1 MLDSLPQLTPAA
13 LFDRLADGDPPLVL
27 CATRRLAQAL
37 DIDYARTRAAHG
49 DAVWPTPPLF
59 TLTLWLGQQWD
70 EAQRMAALDGVALPA
85 VLSAAESQA
94 LWRGVVQ
101 ADRDALPL
109 LRPEQAARLAAEA
122 WQRSLDFELKRPFD
136 ARDNADVAAF
146 NRWADRYAKR
156 LTRLDALDAAE
167 LPARIAGLIADARM
181 PVPNAV
187 VLAGFDAL
195 APAQT
200 RLLQS
205 MLTRGATLGRLAP
218 VPAAPCRSGESRDQP
233 HPHPATPITVIAPT
247 EDSEAQSRAVRSE
260 ALTREQELRAAACWA
275 RRLAE
280 TGPNARIGIV
290 AADLAALRA
299 DLVRVFDEV
308 LCPQRRPG
316 APRPYNVSLGLPLAE
331 TAPVR
336 DALAWL
342 RWLASRDGATLAEA
356 RGCLLSR
363 FWSTRDRFVAA
374 AFEDLRL
381 RRDGRERIRPR
392 DVDIA
397 PLGTLRLPTDATTPG
412 AWSARFSSTLAA
424 LGWPGTE
431 ALDSAAFQAVEA
443 WQRLLAEF
451 ARLGRVAP
459 RLAPG
464 EAVALLDQLAS
475 EQTFQPRSPP
485 VAIQVLGALE
495 AGGLAFD
502 HLRILGMDEESWPP
516 RAEPHPLLPL
526 NVQRQHGLPHATAA
540 GELAFARSVG
550 ARLLAAAPDVV
561 VSHARMDGDSQRAIS
576 PLFRHLEPAD
586 SRPRRRSERRSP
598 APSTPEDSTSE
609 SVENLPPRWR
619 ALFAARSEDLDED
632 GIAPR
637 PAPGSVSGGVARIAD
652 QALCPFRGFA
662 RHHLGAAALA
672 DPQLPLD
679 HFERGALAHD
689 ALARF
694 WQQTGDLQGLCRLD
708 DAACGERV
716 SACVAAAL
724 DEHGRRHPHRLG
736 PRLRALEIERL
747 SANIELLL
755 VLERERPPFAVD
767 LIEEKAEIELSG
779 VRLNVRVDRVDRM
792 QDGSRVV
799 IDYKTGEV
807 SARFVDDRPDAPQLP
822 MYALLDDECRGVAY
836 AGLKTGA
843 VGFRGVAAV
852 GDWLP
857 GVAATADA
865 LKRGGSAIEDWETLR
880 AHWRSS
886 LETVAAEVRDGYAVV
901 DPKPQA
907 CQRCDLFAL
916 CRIREAQPLRI
927 FADDDSGGG
936 A

>member
-1 MLDSLPQLTPAA
+1 MLDALDSLAPDA
-13 LFDRLADGDPPLVL
+13 LFDRLADGDAPLVL

-37 DIDYARTRAAHG
+37 DIEYARIRSAHG
-49 DAVWPTPPLF
+49 DRVWPTPPLF
-59 TLTLWLGQQWD
+59 TLALWLGQQWD
-70 EAQRMAALDGVALPA
+70 EAQRVGALDSASLPA
-85 VLSAAESQA
+85 VLSSAESQA
-94 LWRGVVQ
+94 LWRSVVQ
-101 ADRDALPL
+101 VDREALPL

-122 WQRSLDFELKRPFD
+122 WQRSFDFELKRPFD

-156 LTRLDALDAAE
+156 LARLDALDAAE
-167 LPARIAGLIADARM
+167 LPARIAGLIAAARM
-181 PVPNAV
+181 PVPNTV
-187 VLAGFDAL
+187 VLAGFDVLVPAQVRLLEAL
-195 APAQT
+195 AA
-200 RLLQS
+200 
-205 MLTRGATLGRLAP
+205 RGTAILRLA
-218 VPAAPCRSGESRDQP
+218 VGAAGIHSSAMGGAAQHDAAVAHQW
-233 HPHPATPITVIAPT
+233 APT
-247 EDSEAQSRAVRSE
+247 EVDRPSAVRVE
-260 ALTREQELRAAACWA
+260 ALTREQELRSAARWA
-275 RRLAE
+275 RTLAE
-280 TGPNARIGIV
+280 KEPKARIGIV
-290 AADLAALRA
+290 AADLGALRA

-342 RWLASRDGATLAEA
+342 RWLGSRDGVPLAQA
-356 RGCLLSR
+356 RSCLLSR
-363 FWSTRDRFVAA
+363 FWSTRDRFVSA

-381 RRDGRERIRPR
+381 RRDGRDRIKPR
-392 DVDIA
+392 EVDIA
-397 PLGTLRLPTDATTPG
+397 PLGTLRLPTDAATPG
-412 AWSARFSSTLAA
+412 TWSARFSSTLAA
-424 LGWPGTE
+424 LGWPGPE

-459 RLAPG
+459 HLAPS

-550 ARLLAAAPDVV
+550 ARLLAASPDVV
-561 VSHARMDGDSQRAIS
+561 VSHTRMDGDSQRGIS
-576 PLFRHLEPAD
+576 PLFRHLDPAG
-586 SRPRRRSERRSP
+586 SPPRRSSERQSP
-598 APSTPEDSTSE
+598 APSAPHASDVTDETVDT
-609 SVENLPPRWR
+609 LPPRWLL
-619 ALFAARSEDLDED
+619 LFEARDEELSEDNM
-632 GIAPR
+632 APR
-637 PAPGSVSGGVARIAD
+637 PAPGSVGGGVARLAD
-652 QALCPFRGFA
+652 QALCPFRGYA
-662 RHHLGAAALA
+662 RHHLGAAALD

-679 HFERGALAHD
+679 HFERGSLAHD

-694 WQQTGDLQGLCRLD
+694 WQQTRDLPGLRRLD
-708 DAACGERV
+708 DAARGERV
-716 SACVAAAL
+716 SACVSAAL
-724 DEHGRRHPHRLG
+724 DEHGRRHPYRLG
-736 PRLRALEIERL
+736 ARLRALEIERL
-747 SANIELLL
+747 AANIELLL
-755 VLERERPPFAVD
+755 GLERERPPFAVD
-767 LIEEKAEIELSG
+767 LIEEKAEIELAG

-792 QDGSRVV
+792 LDGSRVV
-799 IDYKTGEV
+799 IDYKTGDV

-822 MYALLDDECRGVAY
+822 MYALLDDDCRGVAY

-843 VGFRGVAAV
+843 VGFKGVAAE

-857 GVAATADA
+857 GVPATAEA
-865 LKRGGSAIEDWETLR
+865 LKRSGSGIDDWETLR

-901 DPKPQA
+901 DPKPRA
-907 CQRCDLFAL
+907 CSRCDLFAL

-927 FADDDSGGG
+927 FEEEDSGDE